1 MVRSSTL
8 RLAVAA
14 TVLVACATP
23 NPPSTGG
30 SVATPEPGATTAAVP
45 RQASGSHI
53 VPAQVERT
61 ELEGSWAAAG
71 TTPEDRVRAFLAAQQ
86 GPLVIRGDLRV
97 VASEDDDLTGHTIV
111 RTQQLVDGLPV
122 DGHTL
127 LVTLDGDRVVS
138 VRGYKL
144 DVAAIPAREVAETD
158 AIDIAVVH
166 AGLGT
171 DRATAEASGVT
182 IATQEVIREIDG
194 AAHRAWKVTLETM
207 VTKPV
212 VYVDA
217 VTGDV
222 VYQTNLVHHV
232 TGFGPRLA
240 TDDEAA
246 PAFGGI
252 AGNVDF
258 GVTAVTARKGTVTGY
273 RLQATGLGLSGKAS
287 VRTYAANFCNGGTN
301 ICGADVTASTT
312 LVGGKAD
319 FSGADARFTTSHY
332 LLGSVMSFLATYGR
346 DSYNNAGAAIR
357 VFTLNDGNN
366 YDNAFY
372 GGSDYIVL
380 GDGSYDVGT
389 DTGDFEPL
397 VHADVIFHEM
407 GHAVDAKSGG
417 NFEYAGESGALS
429 ESWAD
434 MQGYRGREY
443 VFPGAAAHVLGADFT
458 PGNWHNEEAC
468 GTSGVLPAS
477 ADCGAC
483 ADDSTCAGNGCTA
496 NETCG
501 GAGLASPAVEC
512 AADCGSCT
520 ADGVAPIVGDGV
532 CDRGKDIGGVGH
544 HAYLR
549 NLLDP
554 KQAHQPDSYGGT
566 YWVATVGCTPSDAN
580 DQCGV
585 HTNSGVGNRW
595 FTLVALGGSGT
606 NDASAAYTVTGVG
619 SDAAY
624 RIALRAVDLY
634 STSTDKYADFARST
648 VTAAT
653 DLYGTSNPAA
663 VAAVTDAWAAVNV
676 VPSAAPPPP
685 PPPPP
690 CAAVGTSC
698 TSGSECCSGSCG
710 GKPGAKV
717 CK

>member
-8 RLAVAA
+8 RLAVTAS
-14 TVLVACATP
+14 VLIACATP
-23 NPPSTGG
+23 DAPSTGG
-30 SVATPEPGATTAAVP
+30 SIATPEPGAPSASRP
-45 RQASGSHI
+45 RQASGSHL
-53 VPAQVERT
+53 VPAGVERT

-71 TTPEDRVRAFLAAQQ
+71 TTPEARVRAFLAAQQ
-86 GPLVIRGDLRV
+86 GPLALHGDLRV
-97 VASEDDDLTGHTIV
+97 VASENDDLTGHTIV

-144 DVAAIPAREVAETD
+144 DVAAIPAREVDEAD
-158 AIDIAVVH
+158 AVDIAVVQT
-166 AGLGT
+166 GLGT

-182 IATQEVIREIDG
+182 IVSEEVVREIDG
-194 AAHRAWKVTLETM
+194 AAYRAWKVTLETM

-222 VYQTNLVHHV
+222 IFQTNLVRHV

-246 PAFGGI
+246 PAFGGT
-252 AGNVDF
+252 AGSVDF
-258 GVTAVTARKGTVTGY
+258 GVTAVTARRGTVTGY
-273 RLQATGLGLSGKAS
+273 RLQATGLGLTGKAS
-287 VRTYAANFCNGGTN
+287 VRTYASDFCNGGSS
-301 ICGADVTASTT
+301 ICGADVTAPTT

-332 LLGSVMSFLATYGR
+332 FLGKLMSFLASYGR
-346 DSYNNAGAAIR
+346 DSYDNAGAAIR

-380 GDGSYDVGT
+380 GDGTYDAATGT
-389 DTGDFEPL
+389 GGLEAL
-397 VHADVIFHEM
+397 VQADVVFHEM
-407 GHAVDAKSGG
+407 GHAVDGKSGG

-443 VFPGAAAHVLGADFT
+443 VFPGAAAHALGADFV

-468 GTSGVLPAS
+468 GTSGMLPAS
-477 ADCGAC
+477 PDCGAC

-501 GAGLASPAVEC
+501 GAGLDSPAVEC

-520 ADGVAPIVGDGV
+520 AGGVVPIAGDGV
-532 CDRGKDIGGVGH
+532 CDRGKDIRGGEH

-549 NLLDP
+549 NLVDP
-554 KQAHQPDSYGGT
+554 KQAHQPDSYEGV
-566 YWVATVGCTPSDAN
+566 YWVATAGCTPSDAN

-606 NDASAAYTVTGVG
+606 NDASAAYTVAGVG

-634 STSTDKYADFARST
+634 STGTDKYADFARST

-663 VAAVTDAWAAVNV
+663 VAAVNAAWAAVNV
-676 VPSAAPPPP
+676 VPAAAPPPP
-685 PPPPP
+685 T
-690 CAAVGTSC
+690 CGAVGTSC
-698 TSGSECCSGSCG
+698 TTASQCCSANCS
-710 GKPGAKV
+710 GKPGKKV